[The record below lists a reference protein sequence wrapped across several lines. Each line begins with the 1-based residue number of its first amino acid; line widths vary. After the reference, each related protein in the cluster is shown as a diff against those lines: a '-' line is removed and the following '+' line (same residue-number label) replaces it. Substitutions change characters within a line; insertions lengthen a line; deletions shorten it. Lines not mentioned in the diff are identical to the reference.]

1 MQNRGQVFNV
11 QSRAPC
17 VEEPAKLNN
26 EILLIRV
33 ALFLFRSGVGV
44 TVRTSSFLSFGSDFG
59 HDLKIDL
66 QTKNKRTL
74 NTIHSDVSFLL
85 IDEQRHIFVLTLFK
99 MFSNL
104 THSKTVLL

>member
-17 VEEPAKLNN
+17 VEEPAKLND

-44 TVRTSSFLSFGSDFG
+44 AVRTSSFLSFGSNFG
-59 HDLKIDL
+59 HDLKVDL
-66 QTKNKRTL
+66 QIKKTKNTL
-74 NTIHSDVSFLL
+74 KYIHNYV
-85 IDEQRHIFVLTLFK
+85 
-99 MFSNL
+99 
-104 THSKTVLL
+104 